1 MNTKLQSNR
10 VSRLAAVVIVLAS
23 VVMATAQ
30 DVNGPRRSN
39 YDGIPWFELPQGG
52 FFCESPFM
60 IDYWYEE
67 DMAPG
72 PSLNPDYY
80 YYVVPAFSTAH
91 FKNLIPEQPYEWW
104 YLDDYN
110 ESNPEPGEIDDDEG
124 FFFPVGPF
132 DEATIP
138 YTGIEPNV
146 LPKITDLSITPDPST
161 PENNIFGEN
170 RGWFGANGS
179 VTPLCL
185 APSKKCPPVES
196 GMLSTGYA
204 LGTGE
209 GSDGFVQVV
218 TKPAGPL
225 YVENIS
231 AKVVSKTQPL
241 AGDATL
247 TMAICHVG
255 QDDVVGTPFIT
266 LTATADDQS
275 LEGQDG
281 DMKIY
286 NLVFHTADG
295 QPFVIN
301 ERFAVKVTGCSD
313 NGVDVGFQVQQK
325 PGEFACPAVKSLSA
339 DGVATDLDGF
349 SADMVAYLCLNGVF
363 DYVHVCGIVIS
374 TGERTETMTVRT
386 YKHSQLVY
394 LQTAGWYN
402 LMEYD
407 DNGRPLAEQRYHP
420 ISLPDWIS
428 YDVDFGLS
436 QWNDTDG
443 ETPLDFQF
451 GALPDGVSGRY
462 YKVYFKGLG
471 VISNPIT
478 FIQGDVTVPDAG
490 DVNYDAVVDVEDV
503 NAVINLILN
512 EGKLMD
518 NPDADVNHDGNI
530 DIADVNALI
539 NIILAQ

>member
-1 MNTKLQSNR
+1 MKTKLQFKSI
-10 VSRLAAVVIVLAS
+10 SRLAAVVIVLAS
-23 VVMATAQ
+23 VAMATAQ

-39 YDGIPWFELPQGG
+39 WDGIPWFELPQGG

-67 DMAPG
+67 DMAPN
-72 PSLNPDYY
+72 STTNPDYY

-91 FKNLIPEQPYEWW
+91 FKNLIPEQPYEWV
-104 YLDDYN
+104 YQDRPDI
-110 ESNPEPGEIDDDEG
+110 SGDIDDDGG
-124 FFFPVGPF
+124 FSFTVDPF
-132 DEATIP
+132 DEIIIP
-138 YTGIEPNV
+138 YTGIVPDA
-146 LPKITDLSITPDPST
+146 LPSIIDQSITPDPST
-161 PENNIFGEN
+161 PENYFFGWT

-185 APSKKCPPVES
+185 APSKKCIPVGS

-218 TKPAGPL
+218 TKPADVL

-255 QDDVVGTPFIT
+255 QDDAVGTPFIT

-281 DMKIY
+281 DMKMY

-301 ERFAVKVTGCSD
+301 ERFALKVTGCSE

-325 PGEFACPAVKSLSA
+325 PGEFVCPAVKSLSV
-339 DGVATDLDGF
+339 DGVATDLYGF

-363 DYVHVCGIVIS
+363 DNVYVCGQVIS

-386 YKHSQLVY
+386 FSHSQLI
-394 LQTAGWYN
+394 LLRTAGWYN

-407 DNGRPLAEQRYHP
+407 DNGRPLGEQRYHP
-420 ISLPDWIS
+420 VKLPDWIS
-428 YDVDFGLS
+428 YEVDFGLS
-436 QWNDTDG
+436 QWSDSDG
-443 ETPLDFQF
+443 QTPFSF
-451 GALPDGVSGRY
+451 NFAALPDGVSGRY
-462 YKVYFKGLG
+462 FKVYFTGLG
-471 VISNPIT
+471 VISNPMT
-478 FIQGDVTVPDAG
+478 FIQGDVTVPEAG
-490 DVNYDAVVDVEDV
+490 DLNYDAVVDVADV
-503 NAVINLILN
+503 NEAINLILN
-512 EGKLMD
+512 DGKLID
-518 NPDADVNHDGNI
+518 NPDADVNRDGSL

-539 NIILAQ
+539 NIILAN